1 MRYIDTICINCE
13 MSNNGWEI
21 AQLDSS
27 HVIRM
32 DQSNYHAYCV
42 YVSMFGEA
50 FFTAQQ
56 LQSEGILD
64 KPYKVAVVIPKI
76 EVYKDCEPED
86 NLTRMKFILEKF
98 VPPEKGIAITFYEH
112 WQEKKVIKPF
122 GMFYVWPFKEQWKR
136 ENCDD
141 YVSVQTIDEVIG
153 NVRYP
158 NIENM
163 YERVIKE
170 LDDNNIKYKHVG
182 YKQTSEEMYNTL
194 LKSKLLLSYT
204 GTSYLISAGL
214 GLPTVAF
221 GDTPHSITDNYVNRK
236 LQGSKELVPILT
248 TAWGEWCIHAGK
260 ILHYDEINGLH
271 NRPQSNTINIG
282 KLETDRDYEILRN
295 MLNVEL

>member
-76 EVYKDCEPED
+76 ETFKDSEPED

-122 GMFYVWPFKEQWKR
+122 GAFYVWPYKEQWDKD
-136 ENCDD
+136 NCED
-141 YVSVQTIDEVIG
+141 YVCVQTIDEIIG

-158 NIENM
+158 GIEQT
-163 YERVIKE
+163 YGRLLKE
-170 LDDNNIKYKHVG
+170 LDTIGIPYKFVG
-182 YKQTSEEMYNTL
+182 YKQPIADMYNIL
-194 LKSKLLLSYT
+194 LKSRQLLSYT
-204 GTSYLISAGL
+204 GTSYLIAGGL
-214 GLPTVAF
+214 NLPTLAF
-221 GDTPHSITDNYVNRK
+221 GDNMHSITDNYIDRK
-236 LQGSKELVPILT
+236 LQGSKDLVPVLT
-248 TAWGEWCIHAGK
+248 TVWGEWCIHSGK
-260 ILHYDEINGLH
+260 ILHYDRVNGIH

-282 KLETDRDYEILRN
+282 KVETERDYEILRN
-295 MLNVEL
+295 TLYKL